1 MAQISIGRAIGQAA
15 RADPDRP
22 AVTCGDVTVTR
33 AQLDARSNQLARAYQ
48 DLGVREGD
56 LVTVALANSVEFYE
70 SCVAVW
76 KLGATPQPVSWRLPD
91 PERQAIVE
99 LARSSLVIGAE
110 PDAHPGRAVLPPGFE
125 PHGAYDSGP
134 LPDRIAP
141 TWKAPTS
148 GGSTGRPKLILSGDP
163 GVIDTAAAPA
173 LLVGRE
179 GCHVVPGPL
188 YHNAPFT
195 SSMQGL
201 FHGNHVVVLP
211 KFDAEQ
217 TLAAIDAHRATY
229 ILMVPTMM
237 LRIWRLPDDVKD
249 RHDLSSLEVVWHM
262 AAPCPAWLK
271 EAWIGWLG
279 GERIYELY
287 AGTEAQAVTI
297 IRGDEWM
304 AHKGSVGRLA
314 IGEMRVVGPD
324 GEELPPGEV
333 GEIYLRTSEA
343 GSPTYRYVGAEA
355 RTLEGSWESLG
366 DLGYM
371 DAEGYLFLT
380 DRTGDMILSGGAN
393 IYPAEVEAALM
404 EHPQVHSAAVIGL
417 PDEDLGNRVHA
428 VVQVEGEV
436 ATTTSARSSAS
447 GSFGTRCR
455 ARSSWSPGRCATT
468 PARCDAPPCVRSAA
482 ASLQLSWLWPPG
494 SPSAKDTPCA
504 ACPSPSSWSSQVS
517 WVRPARGHRPPPAR
531 RSLHR
536 RPRRCWRATPRSG
549 T

>member
-1 MAQISIGRAIGQAA
+1 MAEISIGRAIAEAA
-15 RADPDRP
+15 QADPDRP
-22 AVTCGDVTVTR
+22 AVTCGEATITR
-33 AQLDARSNQLARAYQ
+33 AELDARSNQLARAYE
-48 DLGVREGD
+48 DLGVCEGD

-70 SCVAVW
+70 ACLAVW

-91 PERQAIVE
+91 PERQAIVD
-99 LARSSLVIGAE
+99 LARSSLVVGAE
-110 PDAHPGRAVLPPGFE
+110 PDAHPGRAVVAAGFE

-163 GVIDTAAAPA
+163 GVIDTQAAPA

-237 LRIWRLPDDVKD
+237 LRIWRLPDSVKS
-249 RHDLSSLEVVWHM
+249 RYDLSSLEVVWHM

-271 EAWIGWLG
+271 EAWIEWLG

-314 IGEMRVVGPD
+314 IGEMKVVGPD
-324 GEELPPGEV
+324 GEELAPGEV
-333 GEIYLRTSEA
+333 GEIFLRTSEA
-343 GSPTYRYVGAEA
+343 GSPTYRYIGAEP
-355 RTLEGSWESLG
+355 RTLDGSWESLG
-366 DLGYM
+366 DLGYI

-380 DRTGDMILSGGAN
+380 DRKGDMILSGGAN

-436 ATTTSARSSAS
+436 AEDDLRTFVGERLVRYKVPRTFELVTWQVRD
-447 GSFGTRCR
+447 
-455 ARSSWSPGRCATT
+455 
-468 PARCDAPPCVRSAA
+468 DAGKVRRSA
-482 ASLQLSWLWPPG
+482 L
-494 SPSAKDTPCA
+494 
-504 ACPSPSSWSSQVS
+504 
-517 WVRPARGHRPPPAR
+517 REERG
-531 RSLHR
+531 
-536 RPRRCWRATPRSG
+536 G
-549 T
+549 